1 MPVLKI
7 LTYPD
12 ERLRQV
18 SSPVQQFDAAFQRRV
33 DDLEETRLAG
43 PGAVGIAAPQVG
55 WFERVV
61 IVDVSGRR
69 KTRSHGHLILV
80 NPEITEWD
88 GYAVGREGCLSVP
101 DYTGNVIRAE
111 KIHLQAL
118 DREGNALSFDMD
130 GFEARAVQHEMDHI
144 DGLLFLDRLV
154 SRRQDLFQRK
164 VYKSTLLRG
173 WPKLLF
179 LLIFIRAGAFLGE
192 GLLHLGP

>member
-1 MPVLKI
+1 MAALKI

-18 SSPVQQFDAAFQRRV
+18 STPVEQFDKALHTRI

-55 WFERVV
+55 WFERVL
-61 IVDVSGRR
+61 IVDVSGRK

-88 GYAVGREGCLSVP
+88 GFAMGREGCLSVP
-101 DYTGNVIRAE
+101 DYTGNVVRAE
-111 KIHLQAL
+111 RIQLQAL
-118 DREGNALSFDMD
+118 DREGKPLSFDMD
-130 GFEARAVQHEMDHI
+130 GFEARAVQHELDHL

-164 VYKSTLLRG
+164 VYK
-173 WPKLLF
+173 
-179 LLIFIRAGAFLGE
+179 
-192 GLLHLGP
+192 